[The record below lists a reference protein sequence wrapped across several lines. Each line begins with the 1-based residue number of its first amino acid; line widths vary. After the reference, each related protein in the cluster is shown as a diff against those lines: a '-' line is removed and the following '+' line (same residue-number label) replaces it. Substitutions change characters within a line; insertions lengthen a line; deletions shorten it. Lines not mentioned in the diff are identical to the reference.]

1 MATGGD
7 PRRWVWL
14 SGSSLVVGAVLV
26 WSVWSRSDIAIALVL
41 LGVPLTLLE
50 AWRPLRRQLPAFR
63 RRGAATDAV
72 SFVLNEVLAGLG
84 LAAVLVLAVPVL
96 RGVVPPSIPS
106 LVGTQPAWV
115 RWLEAFVISEL
126 GGYWGH
132 RASHELPVLWRF
144 HRVHHSAPELDWLAP
159 NRRHPID
166 AIVALTSTSLP
177 VLALGFGV
185 PTVATHFALKRLQGL
200 LVHANVDLRLG
211 PLERILVTPM
221 FHHWHHSAEP
231 GTWNKNY
238 AGSVPAV
245 DWLFGTMYL
254 PGRWP
259 ESYGCDGDVP
269 DVGYV
274 ARFLSPW
281 RPTRRPNPEATAVGG
296 ERGPSP
302 SAASYPSYQA

>member
-1 MATGGD
+1 MATGGHA
-7 PRRWVWL
+7 RRRGWL
-14 SGSSLVVGAVLV
+14 SGSSLVVGAALV
-26 WSVWSRSDIAIALVL
+26 WSVWSRVDIAVALL
-41 LGVPLTLLE
+41 LLAVPLTLLE
-50 AWRPLRRQLPAFR
+50 ALRPLRRQPAAFR
-63 RRGAATDAV
+63 RAGAATDAV

-84 LAAVLVLAVPVL
+84 LAAVLVVAVPVL
-96 RGVVPPSIPS
+96 RAVVPPAIPS
-106 LVGTQPAWV
+106 LVAAQPAWA
-115 RWLEAFVISEL
+115 RWLEAFVLSEL

-132 RASHELPVLWRF
+132 RASHEVPLLWRF

-166 AIVALTSTSLP
+166 SIVALLSTSLP

-185 PTVATHFALKRLQGL
+185 PTVAAHFALKRLQGL
-200 LVHANVDLRLG
+200 VVHANVDIRLG
-211 PLERILVTPM
+211 PLDRLVVTPM
-221 FHHWHHSAEP
+221 YHHWHHSAEP

-259 ESYGCDGDVP
+259 ESYGCDGGVP

-274 ARFLSPW
+274 ARLLSPW
-281 RPTRRPNPEATAVGG
+281 RAGS
-296 ERGPSP
+296 GPSP
-302 SAASYPSYQA
+302 AVEEREEPSATTFPTYQA